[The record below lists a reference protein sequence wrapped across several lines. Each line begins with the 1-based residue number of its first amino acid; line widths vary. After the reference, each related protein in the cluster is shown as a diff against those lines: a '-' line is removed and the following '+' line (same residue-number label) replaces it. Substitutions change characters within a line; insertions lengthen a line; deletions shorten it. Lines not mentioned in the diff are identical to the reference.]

1 MHFKIAKVE
10 IEKKSCIFEDLLDAL
25 LLLWWPLELLIIR
38 CCSKHR
44 LAEQSNWVTHKQHN
58 IISSKPWPSYQC
70 NQRVISY
77 TRGWLRVWKMSTLT
91 GGYIMLLKVTFA
103 NSAGVLLENVLNLV
117 GFSFGSTMTMPV
129 QIWYCKTNGL
139 LLQVRLCLP
148 EYPLKTTENNHED
161 RCLTKTSCQT
171 HIR

>member
-1 MHFKIAKVE
+1 MILHSDREGNDCIRKLRCHCIQIMHSDIYSGLMYNDFG
-10 IEKKSCIFEDLLDAL
+10 
-25 LLLWWPLELLIIR
+25 
-38 CCSKHR
+38 CSKHR

-70 NQRVISY
+70 NQRVLSY

-117 GFSFGSTMTMPV
+117 GFSFGSTITIPV
-129 QIWYCKTNGL
+129 QTWYCKTNGL
-139 LLQVRLCLP
+139 LLQSRLFLP
-148 EYPLKTTENNHED
+148 EDSLRRTMKIASILSDQN
-161 RCLTKTSCQT
+161 L
-171 HIR
+171 